1 MQTVH
6 QSMWEEYARNQTPVL
21 KRELV
26 MAYLPLVRYVVSKLG
41 VPSSHADSL
50 VKENDLVQF
59 GVLGLLEAIERYE
72 PGRGV
77 KFETY
82 AIPRIRGMV
91 QDELRKLDW
100 VPRSV
105 RKKARLVDRIVQQ
118 VGNTDGEED
127 ASEAIAEKLS
137 LTEEECREL
146 MEEAHHLRADMQH
159 VRESDGQFLENIASD
174 DHNQLEVLG
183 DEEAKNLL
191 VEMIDHL
198 PSRQRLVVTMYYY
211 ENLTFKQI
219 AGLLGLSD
227 SRVFQIHA
235 TVLRDLREK
244 LKEYL

>member
-1 MQTVH
+1 MQTVQ
-6 QSMWEEYARNQTPVL
+6 QSIWEEYARNQTPVL

-41 VPSSHADSL
+41 VPSSRTNSL

-59 GVLGLLEAIERYE
+59 GVLGLLEAIERYQ

-105 RKKARLVDRIVQQ
+105 RRKARLVDRIVQQ
-118 VGNTDGEED
+118 VENTNGEEG

-137 LTEEECREL
+137 LTEEECKVL
-146 MEEAHHLRADMQH
+146 MEEAHLLESGMQP
-159 VRESDGQFLENIASD
+159 VRDDGQVLENIASE

-183 DEEAKNLL
+183 DEEAKSML
-191 VEMIDHL
+191 VDMIDHL

-211 ENLTFKQI
+211 ENLTFRQI
-219 AGLLGLSD
+219 AELLGLSD

-235 TVLRDLREK
+235 RVLRHLREQ
-244 LKEYL
+244 LNEYM

>member
-1 MQTVH
+1 MQTVQ
-6 QSMWEEYARNQTPVL
+6 QSIWEEYARNQTPVL

-41 VPSSHADSL
+41 VPSSHTSSL
-50 VKENDLVQF
+50 VKESDLVQF
-59 GVLGLLEAIERYE
+59 GVLGLLEAIERYQ

-105 RKKARLVDRIVQQ
+105 RRKARLVDRVAQQ
-118 VGNTDGEED
+118 VGNASGEEG

-137 LTEEECREL
+137 LTEEECKSL
-146 MEEAHHLRADMQH
+146 MEEAHLLESGMQH
-159 VRESDGQFLENIASD
+159 VHDDGEILDNIASE
-174 DHNQLEVLG
+174 DHDQLEVLG
-183 DEEAKNLL
+183 DEEAKTVL
-191 VEMIDHL
+191 VDMIDHL

-211 ENLTFKQI
+211 ENLTFRQI

-235 TVLRDLREK
+235 TVLRHLREQ
-244 LKEYL
+244 LKEYR

>member
-1 MQTVH
+1 MQTVQ
-6 QSMWEEYARNQTPVL
+6 QSIWEEYARNQTPVL

-41 VPSSHADSL
+41 VPSSRTNSL

-59 GVLGLLEAIERYE
+59 GVLGLLEAIERYQ

-105 RKKARLVDRIVQQ
+105 RRKVRLVDRIVQQ
-118 VGNTDGEED
+118 VENTNGEEG

-137 LTEEECREL
+137 LTEEECKVL
-146 MEEAHHLRADMQH
+146 MEEAHLLESGMQP
-159 VRESDGQFLENIASD
+159 VRDDGQVLENIASE

-183 DEEAKNLL
+183 DEEAKSML
-191 VEMIDHL
+191 VDMIDHL

-211 ENLTFKQI
+211 ENLTFRQI
-219 AGLLGLSD
+219 AELLGLSD

-235 TVLRDLREK
+235 RVLRHLREQ
-244 LKEYL
+244 LNEYM

>member
-1 MQTVH
+1 MQTVD
-6 QSMWEEYARNQTPVL
+6 QSIWEEYARNQTPLL

-41 VPSSHADSL
+41 IPSLHADSL

-105 RKKARLVDRIVQQ
+105 RKRARLVDRIVQH
-118 VGNTDGEED
+118 VGNADGEED

-137 LTEEECREL
+137 LTEDECRTL
-146 MEEAHHLRADMQH
+146 MEEAHHLRPDMQH
-159 VRESDGQFLENIASD
+159 VRESDGQFIENIASED
-174 DHNQLEVLG
+174 DSQLEVLG

-191 VEMIDHL
+191 VELIDRL

-227 SRVFQIHA
+227 SRIFQIHA

-244 LKEYL
+244 LKDHM

>member
-1 MQTVH
+1 MS
-6 QSMWEEYARNQTPVL
+6 QSIWEEYARNQTPLL

-26 MAYLPLVRYVVSKLG
+26 VAYLPLVRYVVSKIG
-41 VPSSHADSL
+41 FPSSHADSL

-105 RKKARLVDRIVQQ
+105 RKKARLVDRIVQH
-118 VGNTDGEED
+118 VGNTEGEAD

-137 LTEEECREL
+137 ITGEECRTL
-146 MEEAHHLRADMQH
+146 MEEANYLRQDMQH
-159 VRESDGQFLENIASD
+159 MRESDGHFLENIASED
-174 DHNQLEVLG
+174 ENQLEVLE

-191 VEMIDHL
+191 VDMIVRL

-235 TVLRDLREK
+235 AVLRDLREK
-244 LKEYL
+244 LKNHL